1 MEFCCSYKN
10 SDKFIKKGFWRFWI
24 QILQKSIL
32 TKYTVM
38 KILVLLKGYYFV
50 GEEWKWILIVR
61 DRREGEGEVKREEIN
76 YHSVHWEDQGLC
88 AVLVCGT
95 MLLPCL
101 FVCMCQHWHQVY
113 TQHILSA
120 YRSERSEWPV
130 MSNSRGNKDREMFI
144 PISNSW
150 QILC

>member
-1 MEFCCSYKN
+1 M
-10 SDKFIKKGFWRFWI
+10 
-24 QILQKSIL
+24 
-32 TKYTVM
+32 
-38 KILVLLKGYYFV
+38 
-50 GEEWKWILIVR
+50 IVR

-76 YHSVHWEDQGLC
+76 DHGVHWEDQGLC
-88 AVLVCGT
+88 AVLVCGR

-113 TQHILSA
+113 KQHTVT

-130 MSNSRGNKDREMFI
+130 MSNSRENKDREMFI

-150 QILC
+150 QILCLILTLVGWRGVRLYI